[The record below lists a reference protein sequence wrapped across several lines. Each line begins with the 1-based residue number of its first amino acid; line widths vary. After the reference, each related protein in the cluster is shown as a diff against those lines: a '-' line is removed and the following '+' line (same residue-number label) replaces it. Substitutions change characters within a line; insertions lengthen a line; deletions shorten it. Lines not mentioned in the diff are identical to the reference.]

1 MDVRPELADVLAR
14 QEGLLDAAR
23 PDAVAKRHDAGRWTV
38 REQVG
43 ALVDD
48 GTWVEYGGLAVAA
61 QRMRR
66 PLDELVER
74 TPADGVVTGTGRVGG
89 VRAAVMAYDY
99 TVLAGTQG
107 LTGHRKSDRLFDL
120 AARDGLPVVLF
131 AEGGGGRPSDT
142 DHMTVAALELTTFAA
157 FARLP
162 ALRVGIAAGWC
173 FAGNAALLGTC
184 DVTIGVTGAS
194 VGMGGP
200 AMVEAAGLGTVAPGD
215 VGPLPDLLANGV
227 IDVEAADDAEAVRLA
242 REVVGLA
249 AGTRGDG
256 AHADQAALRDVVP
269 DNRRRAYDVRAAV
282 RTLCDTG
289 SVVELRERHGRNLVT
304 ALARLGGRPVGV
316 MANNPMHLA
325 GAVDA
330 VAAAK
335 GARFLRLCDRLSL
348 PVVSLV
354 DSPGFMVGPAAEKAG
369 LVRAAGDLFNAG
381 AALRQPLVTV
391 VLRKGY
397 GLGAMAMSA
406 GSFHSSRLTLAWPTG
421 EIGAMGLEGAVR
433 LAFGK
438 ELAAI
443 EDEAERREREEALVA
458 LAYAHGKALSAAA
471 GFELDDVVDPA
482 LTRERLV
489 NALG

>member
-14 QEGLLDAAR
+14 QAATADAAR
-23 PDAVAKRHDAGRWTV
+23 PEAVAKRHAAGRRTA
-38 REQVG
+38 RENV
-43 ALVDD
+43 ADLVDD
-48 GTWVEYGGLAVAA
+48 GTWVEYGALAVAA
-61 QRMRR
+61 QRARR
-66 PLDELVER
+66 PLDELVAT
-74 TPADGVVTGTGRVGG
+74 TPADGVLTGTGRVGG
-89 VRAAVMAYDY
+89 VPAAVLAYDY

-107 LTGHRKSDRLFDL
+107 LTGHRKSDRLFDV
-120 AARDGLPVVLF
+120 AARKGLPVVLF

-142 DHMTVAALELTTFAA
+142 DHLTVAALELMTFAS

-162 ALRVGIAAGWC
+162 ALRVGIAAGYC

-184 DVTIGVTGAS
+184 DVTIGVTGAN

-200 AMVEAAGLGTVAPGD
+200 AMVDAAGLGTVRAD
-215 VGPLPDLLANGV
+215 EIGPLADLLANGV
-227 IDVEAADDAEAVRLA
+227 VDVEAADEAEAVRLA
-242 REVVGLA
+242 RALLTLPV
-249 AGTRGDG
+249 RGDG

-269 DNRRRAYDVRAAV
+269 ENRRRAYDVRAVV

-289 SVVELRERHGRNLVT
+289 SVVELGARHARNLVT
-304 ALARLGGRPVGV
+304 AFARVDGRAVGV
-316 MANNPMHLA
+316 VANNPMNLA

-330 VAAAK
+330 LAAAK
-335 GARFLRLCDRLSL
+335 AARFLRLCDRVAV

-354 DSPGFMVGPAAEKAG
+354 DSPGFMVGPAAERAG

-381 AALRQPLVTV
+381 AALRTPIVTV

-397 GLGAMAMSA
+397 GLGAMAMSG
-406 GSFHSSRLTLAWPTG
+406 GSLHAARLTLAWPTG

-433 LAFGK
+433 LAFRK

-443 EDEAERREREEALVA
+443 EDEAERHEREEALVA

-471 GFELDDVVDPA
+471 AFELDDVVDPA
-482 LTRERLV
+482 LTRDRIAA
-489 NALG
+489 ALG